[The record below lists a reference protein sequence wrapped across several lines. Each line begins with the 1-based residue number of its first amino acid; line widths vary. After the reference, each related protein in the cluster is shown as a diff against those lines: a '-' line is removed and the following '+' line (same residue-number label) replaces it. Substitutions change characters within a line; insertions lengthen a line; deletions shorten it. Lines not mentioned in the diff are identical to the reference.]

1 MNDIPARLRAL
12 RFLKVIYLIAMIAS
26 IGYLLTLT
34 VLLGIDRNVEW
45 NQAGAITVETLL
57 GLFTGARI
65 LVIVFSAVT
74 LILTRKVNKE
84 CRLALFFG
92 IGAAV
97 LAIVSG
103 ALLLAPIDRTVSSAV
118 GLVANLATVA
128 TLFALLDGI
137 FEKKE
142 RGTPLFHFVV
152 LGLILYTLWAV
163 LDFLVVAI
171 PFMVTAS
178 YVLYYMSEVIATLA
192 DIIVF
197 LALRETLREIKAY
210 KIEESEAI

>member
-1 MNDIPARLRAL
+1 MNDIPTRLRAL
-12 RFLKVIYLIAMIAS
+12 RFLKMIYLIAMIAS
-26 IGYLLTLT
+26 IGYLITLT

-45 NQAGAITVETLL
+45 NQAGAITVEALL

-65 LVIVFSAVT
+65 LVIVFSAVV

-84 CRLALFFG
+84 CRLALGFG

-103 ALLLAPIDRTVSSAV
+103 VLLLAPVDHTISSAV

-128 TLFALLDGI
+128 TLFTLLDGI

-142 RGTPLFHFVV
+142 RGTPLFNFVV
-152 LGLILYTLWAV
+152 LGLVLFAVWAIM
-163 LDFLVVAI
+163 DFLVVAI
-171 PFMVTAS
+171 PFVETAS
-178 YVLYYMSEVIATLA
+178 YVLFYTSEVLAALA

-197 LALRETLREIKAY
+197 LALRGTLKEIEAY